1 MRSASTAESDHFR
14 DGGTIRD
21 AEALLGR
28 IFLPDRYHFKGI
40 FLPKKFQNPPFEYG
54 IFLPKK

>member
-1 MRSASTAESDHFR
+1 MHSASTAESDHFR

-28 IFLPDRYHFKGI
+28 IFLPDRYDIEGI
-40 FLPKKFQNPPFEYG
+40 FLPKKFHNPTFKYKK
-54 IFLPKK
+54 FLPKK